1 MLRINIVLHTLV
13 RPKLSRGEEA
23 EAYPDDDQGDEL
35 HPVQRL
41 VIEEHSDEQ
50 VQRWADVLGHAEGE
64 HLDLLGRTGEQRQ
77 RDHRHQPAEQEEP
90 VLIRLA
96 LAEGTAASELKEE
109 DDHQGDGCQEKGLAH
124 QRDGRWFGDAF
135 FDRGVHGKSGRDEQR
150 DRRRLAVVDQHDD
163 HGGQGE

>member
-1 MLRINIVLHTLV
+1 MLRINIVIHTLV

-41 VIEEHSDEQ
+41 VVEEHSDEQ
-50 VQRWADVLGHAEGE
+50 VQRRADVLGHTEGE

-96 LAEGTAASELKEE
+96 LAESAAAGELKN
-109 DDHQGDGCQEKGLAH
+109 DDGHQCDRRQEKSLTH
-124 QRDGRWFGDAF
+124 ERDGRGFGDAF

-150 DRRRLAVVDQHDD
+150 DRRCSP
-163 HGGQGE
+163 